1 MTENIQEMTSEERS
15 HLLLSDLSK
24 HSSDSIFFMNPRGE
38 FEWVS
43 AAKARNSGTTIENMI
58 GKTDFDFML
67 PEEAE
72 RSWADNRRV
81 METGE
86 PISQKVKRITRLDG
100 SINYVS
106 EIKTPRYSKSGKNLG
121 IMGVARDITFVH
133 DLIALTVHDI
143 RNSLVSMG
151 ATMKLLSRGAYGPV
165 DESVKKTLQDLLR
178 RVGTSEKILRGYLSD
193 EVLENYEIPQTEKL
207 DLRADIIDKI
217 LEEFLI
223 EMENRKIH
231 FDNQLGSI
239 PEGEIIVAESN
250 RNYLT
255 IVCRNL
261 LQNFVRFTPEGG
273 IIAIGFEII
282 PDFIKLIF
290 WNNGPPVPQEKWES
304 IFTEGESTDSTGI
317 GLPMCRELVEKLGGK
332 MWYENSWDN
341 HPTFVFTIPS

>member
-231 FDNQLGSI
+231 FDNQGS
-239 PEGEIIVAESN
+239 
-250 RNYLT
+250 
-255 IVCRNL
+255 
-261 LQNFVRFTPEGG
+261 LQAF
-273 IIAIGFEII
+273 
-282 PDFIKLIF
+282 
-290 WNNGPPVPQEKWES
+290 
-304 IFTEGESTDSTGI
+304 
-317 GLPMCRELVEKLGGK
+317 
-332 MWYENSWDN
+332 
-341 HPTFVFTIPS
+341 